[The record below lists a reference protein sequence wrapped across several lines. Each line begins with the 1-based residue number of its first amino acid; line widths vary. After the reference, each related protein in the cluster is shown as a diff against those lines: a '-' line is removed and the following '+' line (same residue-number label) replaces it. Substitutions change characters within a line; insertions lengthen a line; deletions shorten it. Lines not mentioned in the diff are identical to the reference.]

1 MNIQMTITVTPE
13 QAAKIADI
21 LSDKNTSAEKAIPQS
36 QNAAPKTNPVQSAYS
51 IPNVQPAVP
60 VNPAPVS
67 SVPNT
72 AVPVNQAAPVNTT
85 AIQSAPIAVP
95 CTYTIEQIQAA
106 CAPLMD
112 AGKQQELVNLL
123 AQFGVP
129 SLPQLPFE
137 QYGAFVTALR
147 GLGAKI

>member
-13 QAAKIADI
+13 QAAKIAEI
-21 LSDKNTSAEKAIPQS
+21 LSDKNTAAEPT
-36 QNAAPKTNPVQSAYS
+36 APTQQSAPIQQAQPS
-51 IPNVQPAVP
+51 APIQNVQPTAPTNSVP
-60 VNPAPVS
+60 VSYAQ
-67 SVPNT
+67 NT
-72 AVPVNQAAPVNTT
+72 AAPINQAAPVN
-85 AIQSAPIAVP
+85 AAPIQSAPIAAP
-95 CTYTIEQIQAA
+95 SKYTIGQIQAA

-123 AQFGVP
+123 AQFGVQ
-129 SLPQLPFE
+129 SLPQLPPE

>member
-13 QAAKIADI
+13 QAAKIAEI
-21 LSDKNTSAEKAIPQS
+21 LSDKNTAAETTVSQS
-36 QNAAPKTNPVQSAYS
+36 PNAPMGTQTVQPVAPVQ
-51 IPNVQPAVP
+51 NVQPIVP

-67 SVPNT
+67 AIPNPAAPINPT
-72 AVPVNQAAPVNTT
+72 VPVNTAP
-85 AIQSAPIAVP
+85 IQSVPVAAP

-129 SLPQLPFE
+129 SLPQLPPE

-147 GLGAKI
+147 ALGAKI

>member
-13 QAAKIADI
+13 QAAKIAEI
-21 LSDKNTSAEKAIPQS
+21 LSDKTTAPVDQNTQ
-36 QNAAPKTNPVQSAYS
+36 TNDQTL
-51 IPNVQPAVP
+51 QPAVP
-60 VNPAPVS
+60 VQNVQPV
-67 SVPNT
+67 
-72 AVPVNQAAPVNTT
+72 VPVNPPSASTMPNPAGPINQTAPINTSP
-85 AIQSAPIAVP
+85 IQSVPVAAP
-95 CTYTIEQIQAA
+95 CTYTIEQIQTA

-123 AQFGVP
+123 AQFGVQ
-129 SLPQLPFE
+129 SLPQLPPG